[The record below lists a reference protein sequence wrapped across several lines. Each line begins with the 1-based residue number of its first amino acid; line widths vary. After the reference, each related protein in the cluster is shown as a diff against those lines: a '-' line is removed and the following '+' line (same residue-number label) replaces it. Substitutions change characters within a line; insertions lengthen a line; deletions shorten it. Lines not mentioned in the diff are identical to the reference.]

1 MKIII
6 TPLPLDACLRVAA
19 SAKAGGRIEV
29 GVDMAYSPR
38 PLLSESEALQGRR
51 PPGEKVDNWDYFL
64 RNPKY
69 QCSNDQNDMSS
80 LIWFLWFFWFLWLT
94 KQTKETKETI

>member
-6 TPLPLDACLRVAA
+6 TPLPLDGGGLRW
-19 SAKAGGRIEV
+19 GWTWHT
-29 GVDMAYSPR
+29 PPH
-38 PLLSESEALQGRR
+38 PLLSEPEALPGRR
-51 PPGEKVDNWDYFL
+51 PPGERADNWDYFL
-64 RNPKY
+64 RNPKHQY
-69 QCSNDQNDMSS
+69 SNDQNDMSS